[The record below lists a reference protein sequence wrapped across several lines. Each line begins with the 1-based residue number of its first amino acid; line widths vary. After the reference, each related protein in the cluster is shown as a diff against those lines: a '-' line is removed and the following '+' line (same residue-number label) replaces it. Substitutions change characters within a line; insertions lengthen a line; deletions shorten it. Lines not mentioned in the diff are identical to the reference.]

1 MGGLIAR
8 YAAMYGDADLPASAD
23 QIKPT
28 WAGAADINKIIM
40 LGVPNEGSADAFSTL
55 IEGYS
60 ITEGLRQR
68 VPLLNRLTAEES
80 ITAPAIFQL
89 LPHSK
94 VAKFLDE
101 NLQPLALDLY
111 DPETWKRYGWSPIND
126 PEYRR
131 RYETTGSKAEGDHAR
146 KRTLAELDGY
156 LAAVLQRAKLFH
168 AALDVPT
175 VGNSPVMLLAIGG
188 DCEETLNAPLLLRDA
203 RRNRWLTITRPRD
216 YRTFKW
222 PAHYQAR
229 GDRSHVRSG

>member
-1 MGGLIAR
+1 MATRIF
-8 YAAMYGDADLPASAD
+8 LPRID
-23 QIKPT
+23 HLKLT

-68 VPLLNRLTAEES
+68 IPLLNRLTAEES

-131 RYETTGSKAEGDHAR
+131 RYEKGAAKAEGAHPR
-146 KRTLAELDGY
+146 KRSLEELDGY
-156 LAAVLQRAKLFH
+156 LAAVLQRAKLVSRRIGCSASWRFAGD
-168 AALDVPT
+168 AA
-175 VGNSPVMLLAIGG
+175 
-188 DCEETLNAPLLLRDA
+188 
-203 RRNRWLTITRPRD
+203 
-216 YRTFKW
+216 
-222 PAHYQAR
+222 
-229 GDRSHVRSG
+229 GDRWRL